1 MLFAGHDTGAQNWG
15 IIASLIET
23 AKLNKIE
30 PQAYLTATLKAIVAG
45 HRQSQIELLL
55 PWNHTA
61 EITPCDYRTA
71 YRPPSTNPFKQSSRA
86 TASMLSVWLDMLGL
100 YQEFLLSSLS
110 AYIGAPIAP

>member
-1 MLFAGHDTGAQNWG
+1 MRYISRFWNGLTLFLSDGRIVIDNNAVERTIRPIALSRKNVLFAGHDTGAHNWG

-30 PQAYLTATLKAIVAG
+30 PQAYLTATLKAIAAG

-61 EITPCDYRTA
+61 EI
-71 YRPPSTNPFKQSSRA
+71 NP
-86 TASMLSVWLDMLGL
+86 V
-100 YQEFLLSSLS
+100 
-110 AYIGAPIAP
+110 

>member
-1 MLFAGHDTGAQNWG
+1 VALRYISRFWNGLTLFLSDGRIVIDNNAVERTIRPIALSRKNVLFAGHDTGAHNWG

-30 PQAYLTATLKAIVAG
+30 PQAYLTATLKAIAAG

-61 EITPCDYRTA
+61 EI
-71 YRPPSTNPFKQSSRA
+71 NP
-86 TASMLSVWLDMLGL
+86 V
-100 YQEFLLSSLS
+100 
-110 AYIGAPIAP
+110 